1 MRIWALAAILSITS
15 VAAAEETPVS
25 SIDEELYRCKTQATE
40 VVMSFKPEMEIKDL
54 VTWAIGFTCKPFMLA
69 PNIVSTGRKVTLVA
83 PTKMSRTEA
92 YAMFL
97 AALSTAGLTVV
108 PKGKGYRIVESATAR
123 TQTLPI
129 YTKRLPDDTD
139 QVVRYV
145 LRPTYAKAETL
156 QKAFMAVRSEAGDIQ
171 IIGSLVLI
179 TDYGSSV
186 REMMQLSKL
195 IDVPEGTDA
204 IYTLPVQNA
213 DATKLGA
220 KLETILGLS
229 SAASAPTGKGA
240 EATGAATGGSLAVP
254 AKLLVDDR
262 TNTLIVVGTEAAFL
276 RVQALVERLDV
287 ALEIEGGASIHVYK
301 LAHGLAPDLATVLTS
316 AIQGTG
322 KTDAKSGG
330 TAAPGVAPPQDGQT
344 RVTGEVRV
352 IAEATSNSLVVL
364 ASGRDYLAIKE
375 IIKQLDQPRRQVY
388 IEGMI
393 VEVSLSNDLDLGVT
407 AHGLLPGSGSSV
419 LVGSQNTPGINGAS
433 TLDPTSIAKSSGM
446 VTGVLSSA
454 TTTIM
459 GTTIPSYG
467 ALLTAVA
474 TKTNSNV
481 MSLPSIIAVD
491 NQLTHLS
498 IGTNIP
504 YQKGTTFTG
513 IAGSTPQQ
521 NFERENLDLKLDIK
535 PHISPDDTVLLEIDH
550 SAKDLGGM
558 TAAGPTW
565 NTRELKGQ
573 VVVRDQQTVVIGGL
587 ISTKELVTKTQIP
600 ILGDIPVLGALF
612 RSTQKQK
619 RKANM
624 VILLT
629 PYIVR
634 DQLDIELIRARRM
647 KQTEEFVRSFSTL
660 DGMKYAPKT
669 DYSRKRG
676 LVEEINRALQTVE
689 EDAAALKELRSGET
703 VKKGAI

>member
-1 MRIWALAAILSITS
+1 MRRFALVVSLLAVLPSLAR
-15 VAAAEETPVS
+15 AEEPPSPV
-25 SIDEELYRCKTQATE
+25 DEELYRCKTPAPE
-40 VVMSFKPEMEIKDL
+40 VVMSFKPEMEIKEL

-108 PKGKGYRIVESATAR
+108 PKGKGFRIVESATAR
-123 TQTLPI
+123 TQVLPI

-145 LRPTYAKAETL
+145 VRPTYAKPETL

-171 IIGSLVLI
+171 LVGSLVLV

-204 IYTLPVQNA
+204 IFTLPVKHA
-213 DATKLGA
+213 DAA
-220 KLETILGLS
+220 KLEAKLSSILGL
-229 SAASAPTGKGA
+229 G
-240 EATGAATGGSLAVP
+240 TGAGAKTPEAPERGGGSVP
-254 AKLLVDDR
+254 SKLLVDER
-262 TNTLIVVGTEAAFL
+262 TNTLLVVGTEAAFL
-276 RVQALVERLDV
+276 RVQALVERLDI
-287 ALEIEGGASIHVYK
+287 ALEIEGGAAIHVYK
-301 LAHGLAPDLATVLTS
+301 LAHGLAPDMATVLTS
-316 AIQGTG
+316 AIQGNG
-322 KTDAKSGG
+322 KTDAK
-330 TAAPGVAPPQDGQT
+330 AASSPAAGAAALPDGET

-352 IAEATSNSLVVL
+352 IADATSNSLVVL

-375 IIKQLDQPRRQVY
+375 IIKQLDEPRRQVY

-393 VEVSLSNDLDLGVT
+393 VEVALSNDLDLGVT

-419 LVGSQNTPGINGAS
+419 LVGSQNTAGANGAS
-433 TLDPTSIAKSSGM
+433 TLDVKSIASSSGI

-550 SAKDLGGM
+550 TAKDLGAT

-587 ISTKELVTKTQIP
+587 ISTKEYVTKTQVP
-600 ILGDIPVLGALF
+600 ILGDIPVLGTLF

-634 DQLDIELIRARRM
+634 DQLDIEAIRARRM
-647 KQTEEFVRSFSTL
+647 KQTDEFVRSFSAL
-660 DGMKYAPKT
+660 DGMKYQPRI
-669 DYSRKRG
+669 DYGRKRG
-676 LVEEINRALQTVE
+676 LLEEINRAVQAVE
-689 EDAAALKELRSGET
+689 EDADALKALRGGET
-703 VKKGAI
+703 VKRGAI